1 MFNTG
6 TVVGIMS
13 NVFGSGFPPTYIP
26 DFSWGGAESIEQY
39 KLEKGIE
46 VAERVTARR
55 NVTLTNAEKKLLA
68 HWFSLSKTQS
78 HNIES

>member
-1 MFNTG
+1 MLALCQ
-6 TVVGIMS
+6 MS
-13 NVFGSGFPPTYIP
+13 LGAASLQLIFLTSL
-26 DFSWGGAESIEQY
+26 WGGAESIEQY

-46 VAERVTARR
+46 VAERWLLHEEMLPLPMR
-55 NVTLTNAEKKLLA
+55 KKLLA